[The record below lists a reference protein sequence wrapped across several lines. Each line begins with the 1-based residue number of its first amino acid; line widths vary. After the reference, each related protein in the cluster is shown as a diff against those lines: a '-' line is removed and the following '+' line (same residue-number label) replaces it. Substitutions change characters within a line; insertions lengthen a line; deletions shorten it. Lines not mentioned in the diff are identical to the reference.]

1 MRQTREIGSDLILG
15 DICYRL
21 DAVVGQGSSAIVYR
35 ASYHDSLNRDILHQV
50 LIKELFPASDGSI
63 YRTASGHVASTEK
76 GNAIMEQ
83 AERRF
88 LIGNRINLQ
97 LLQKNPAHISGNLNS
112 FAAWGSFYSV
122 LSVHGGEDLLQLL
135 GRLITAALG
144 VLHRYGRTF
153 RTAQGVLP
161 KLCNLRHQALHLGE
175 FPAGPAENL
184 Y

>member
-76 GNAIMEQ
+76 GKAIMEQ
-83 AERRF
+83 SERRF

-97 LLQKNPAHISGNLNS
+97 LLQKNVSGHPFTSRVDNNNPLYNNVFLS
-112 FAAWGSFYSV
+112 PDVTHHPLFY
-122 LSVHGGEDLLQLL
+122 G
-135 GRLITAALG
+135 
-144 VLHRYGRTF
+144 
-153 RTAQGVLP
+153 
-161 KLCNLRHQALHLGE
+161 
-175 FPAGPAENL
+175 
-184 Y
+184 